1 MGFITGS
8 IRLLYLTQLR
18 NDLEYKIMLI
28 SEAKLD
34 MSKSITDLM
43 EVGTDLDPDSPIIKN
58 MKARRDRLQQVEK
71 RLDEQMTIYQNKLK
85 AVDTEIQSAQS
96 MVDKGIQLS
105 FKYGTGG

>member
-71 RLDEQMTIYQNKLK
+71 RLDEQMAIYKNKLQ

-96 MVDKGIQLS
+96 MVDKGIQTS